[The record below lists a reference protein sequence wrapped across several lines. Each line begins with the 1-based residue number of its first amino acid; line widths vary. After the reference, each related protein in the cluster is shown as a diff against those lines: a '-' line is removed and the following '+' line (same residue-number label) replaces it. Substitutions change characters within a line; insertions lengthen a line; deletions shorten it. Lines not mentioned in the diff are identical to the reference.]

1 MLIWFPGR
9 NGIDKIAL
17 PREAGAD
24 MFDQI
29 TTFSFPTRIVFGVGA
44 VRQLPACLEENGV
57 RRPLVVTDPGLRA
70 APPFNAVESA
80 LQDGGIEYEV
90 FAGVHPN
97 PIEEDVVQA
106 AESYRGAGCD
116 GVIGVGG
123 GSAIDVAKAT
133 VVMARHEGS
142 LADFEAQSGGMD
154 RMSGPYDPII
164 AIPTT
169 AGTGSEVGRSSVITS
184 LKLRRKIIIFS
195 PWLMPKRA
203 ILDPELTVSL
213 PPFLTAATGMDAFT
227 HCLESLTCP
236 VFHPLCDAIAI
247 HGLELVIRFLERA
260 TRDGKDIEARGN
272 MLVAASMGAIAFQKD
287 LGATHSLAHPL
298 STEFGL
304 HHGLANALCLTAVMR
319 FNLETAAPH
328 YARLARIYGGCNANE
343 PDDQL
348 AAKAVNRVEAMIDRL
363 GIKRGLR
370 DYGVPRGSLEALS
383 GSAFADSCH
392 KTNIRPCTQDD
403 LHRLYQESW

>member
-1 MLIWFPGR
+1 
-9 NGIDKIAL
+9 
-17 PREAGAD
+17 

-44 VRQLPACLEENGV
+44 VRQVPPCLTEIGV
-57 RRPLVVTDPGLRA
+57 HRPLVVTDPGLRA
-70 APPFNAVESA
+70 APPFKAIESA
-80 LQDGGIEYEV
+80 LQDGGVNYHV
-90 FAGVHPN
+90 FDGVHPN
-97 PIEEDVVQA
+97 PIEEDVVHA
-106 AESYRGAGCD
+106 AELYRKAGCD

-142 LADFEAQSGGMD
+142 LAEFEAQAGGMD
-154 RMSGPYDPII
+154 RLTGPYDPII

-184 LKLRRKIIIFS
+184 HRLKRKIIIFS

-236 VFHPLCDAIAI
+236 VYHPLCDALAI
-247 HGLELVIRFLERA
+247 HGLELVIRYLERA
-260 TRDGKDIEARGN
+260 TRDGRDIEARGN

-298 STEFGL
+298 STEFAL
-304 HHGLANALCLTAVMR
+304 HHGLANALCLPAVMR
-319 FNLETAAPH
+319 FNLDAAASH
-328 YARLARIYGGCNANE
+328 YARLALLYGDCTSKESDARE
-343 PDDQL
+343 
-348 AAKAVNRVEAMIDRL
+348 AARAVEMVESMIDRL

-370 DYGVPRGSLEALS
+370 NHGVPKDSLEALAE
-383 GSAFADSCH
+383 SAFADSCH
-392 KTNIRPCTQDD
+392 KTNIRPCTQQD
-403 LHRLYQESW
+403 LLRLYQESW

>member
-1 MLIWFPGR
+1 
-9 NGIDKIAL
+9 
-17 PREAGAD
+17 
-24 MFDQI
+24 MFDKI

-44 VRQLPACLEENGV
+44 ARQLPSCLEENGV

-70 APPFNAVESA
+70 APPFKAVESA
-80 LQDGGIEYEV
+80 LQGGGVRYEV
-90 FAGVHPN
+90 FDGVHPN
-97 PIEEDVVQA
+97 PIEEDVIQA
-106 AESYRGAGCD
+106 AEAYRKAGCD
-116 GVIGVGG
+116 SVIGVGG

-133 VVMARHEGS
+133 VVLARQEGT
-142 LADFEAQSGGMD
+142 LADFEAQAGGMD
-154 RMSGPYDPII
+154 RMIGPYDPII

-184 LKLRRKIIIFS
+184 HKLKRKIIIFS

-236 VFHPLCDAIAI
+236 VYHPLCDAIAI
-247 HGLELVIRFLERA
+247 HGLEVIIRYLERA
-260 TRDGKDIEARGN
+260 TRDGGDIEARGN

-287 LGATHSLAHPL
+287 LGAAHSLAHPL

-304 HHGLANALCLTAVMR
+304 HHGLANALCLPAVMR
-319 FNLETAAPH
+319 FNLDAAAPH
-328 YARLARIYGGCNANE
+328 YARVARLYGNSDSKE
-343 PDDQL
+343 RDDRL
-348 AAKAVNRVEAMIDRL
+348 AAKAVDMVESMIDRL

-370 DYGVPRGSLEALS
+370 NHGVPRESLEALS

-403 LHRLYQESW
+403 LLRLYQESW

>member
-1 MLIWFPGR
+1 
-9 NGIDKIAL
+9 
-17 PREAGAD
+17 
-24 MFDQI
+24 MFDKV

-44 VRQLPACLEENGV
+44 TRLLPACLEEISV
-57 RRPLVVTDPGLRA
+57 RRPLVVTDPGLRSSS
-70 APPFNAVESA
+70 PFRTVVSA
-80 LQDGGIEYEV
+80 LQDGGVQYEV
-90 FAGVHPN
+90 FDGVHPN

-106 AESYRGAGCD
+106 AELYRAAGCD
-116 GVIGVGG
+116 GVIGLGG

-133 VVMARHEGS
+133 VVIARQHGT
-142 LADFEAQSGGMD
+142 LADFEAQAGGMD
-154 RMSGPYDPII
+154 RLTGPYDPII

-184 LKLRRKIIIFS
+184 HKLKRKIIIFS

-203 ILDPELTVSL
+203 ILDPQLTVSL

-236 VFHPLCDAIAI
+236 VYHPLCDAIAI
-247 HGLELVIRFLERA
+247 HGLELIIRYLERA
-260 TRDGKDIEARGN
+260 TRDGQDIEARGN
-272 MLVAASMGAIAFQKD
+272 MLMAASMGAIAFQKD

-304 HHGLANALCLTAVMR
+304 HHGLANALCLPAVMK
-319 FNLETAAPH
+319 FNLDVAAPH
-328 YARLARIYGGCNANE
+328 YARLSRIYGENHSNE
-343 PDDQL
+343 KENRE
-348 AAKAVNRVEAMIDRL
+348 AAKAIDMVEAMIERL

-370 DYGVPRGSLEALS
+370 NHGVPLESLAELS
-383 GSAFADSCH
+383 ESAFADSCH

-403 LHRLYQESW
+403 LLRLYRESW